1 MLLYYLLCSN
11 LKIDL
16 GEKKCF
22 GHLKELLF
30 NISEKHWI
38 VTIFVIT
45 LKKEPLILGEYIV
58 LIVSNIFICS

>member
-16 GEKKCF
+16 DEKKCF

-45 LKKEPLILGEYIV
+45 LKKETLILGK
-58 LIVSNIFICS
+58 

>member
-1 MLLYYLLCSN
+1 MLYYLLCSS

-16 GEKKCF
+16 CEKKCF

-38 VTIFVIT
+38 VAIFVIT
-45 LKKEPLILGEYIV
+45 LKKETLILGK
-58 LIVSNIFICS
+58 